1 MENILPFWKHLTEQQ
16 KNDLLSCT
24 TLRTVPAQTT
34 LYSGA
39 SECVGIA
46 VVKTGSLRVYITSLE
61 GKEITLFRLYP
72 NEICVLS
79 ASCLL
84 DSITFDV
91 SIQADA
97 ASEIYVIPSAF
108 YKKLM
113 EENIYVEN
121 CTYKLTIEK
130 FSDVMWT
137 MEQILFM
144 GLDQRLAIFLL
155 DESAKTHSHP
165 ISLTHAQ
172 IAGYIGSAREA
183 VSRMLKYF
191 ESEGILK
198 LSRGSIE
205 ITGLDKLKAIAHS
218 TGAPMTE

>member
-1 MENILPFWKHLTEQQ
+1 METILPFWNHLTEQQ
-16 KNDLLSCT
+16 KNDLISHSFLQ
-24 TLRTVPAQTT
+24 TVAANTV
-34 LYSGA
+34 LYSGS
-39 SECVGIA
+39 SECVGISI
-46 VVKTGSLRVYITSLE
+46 VKTGSLRIFLTSDE

-72 NEICVLS
+72 GEICVLS

-84 DSITFDV
+84 ESITFDV
-91 SIQADA
+91 SVQADVP
-97 ASEIYVIPSAF
+97 SEIYVIPSSF

-121 CTYKLTIEK
+121 CTYKLTIER

-144 GLDQRLAIFLL
+144 GLEKRLAIFLL
-155 DESAKTHSHP
+155 DEFSKVHSSP
-165 ISLTHAQ
+165 ITLTHAQ
-172 IAGYIGSAREA
+172 IASYIGSAREA

-198 LSRGSIE
+198 LSRGLIE
-205 ITGLDKLKAIAHS
+205 IKTLDRLKEIAYS
-218 TGAPMTE
+218 

>member
-1 MENILPFWKHLTEQQ
+1 METILPFWNHLTEQQ
-16 KNDLLSCT
+16 KNDLISHSFLQ
-24 TLRTVPAQTT
+24 TVAANTV
-34 LYSGA
+34 LYSGS
-39 SECVGIA
+39 SECVGISI
-46 VVKTGSLRVYITSLE
+46 VKTGSLRIFLTSDE

-72 NEICVLS
+72 GEICVLS

-84 DSITFDV
+84 ESITFDV
-91 SIQADA
+91 SVQADVP
-97 ASEIYVIPSAF
+97 SEIYVIPSSF

-121 CTYKLTIEK
+121 CTYKLTIER

-144 GLDQRLAIFLL
+144 GLEKRLAIFLL
-155 DESAKTHSHP
+155 DEFSKVHSSP
-165 ISLTHAQ
+165 ITLTHAQ
-172 IAGYIGSAREA
+172 IASYIGSAREA

-198 LSRGSIE
+198 LSRGLIE
-205 ITGLDKLKAIAHS
+205 IKTLERLKEIAYS
-218 TGAPMTE
+218 